1 MNSEEISVE
10 IMADGE
16 IADKLSENAN
26 EERAEKSEE
35 KTLYTAEEVRALLQ
49 SEGDRRVS
57 GARRK
62 WEKEMG
68 DEIESAAESRARE
81 LTDQLN
87 SEKENLRVALAEAEE
102 KMAHRERELS
112 VMRGLDSRALPQ
124 KLLPIFMA
132 AEQGSEEELM
142 DSLTAVIADEAARQV
157 MERLASPAPTVPPK
171 KRVPTEEEFRTLPV
185 AELQR
190 MLK

>member
-1 MNSEEISVE
+1 MNPEETSVE
-10 IMADGE
+10 IMADAQPAGTE
-16 IADKLSENAN
+16 K
-26 EERAEKSEE
+26 EETKFAEGSEE
-35 KTLYTAEEVRALLQ
+35 KTIYTAEEVRALLQ

-68 DEIESAAESRARE
+68 TEIESAAQSRARE

-87 SEKENLRVALAEAEE
+87 CEAETLRAALAEAEE

-132 AEQGSEEELM
+132 AEQGTEEELM

-157 MERLASPAPTVPPK
+157 MERLSSPAPTVPPK

-190 MLK
+190 MLR